1 MMDREYYVFVE
12 KDEDGFFVGEV
23 PSLKACYSQGKT
35 MDELLRN
42 MREVIELCLESEH
55 ETTSMLEFVGVQ
67 KVSIDDKLAHA

>member
-1 MMDREYYVFVE
+1 MERDYYVFVE
-12 KDEDGFFVGEV
+12 KDEDDFFVGEV

-42 MREVIELCLESEH
+42 MREVIELCLEGEH